1 MKSKKILVLFG
12 VLFLSLSSIHGVKA
26 ETEYENSDSSVS
38 YASGTVSS
46 DSNEDCQVSVSQT
59 STFSVTIPKY
69 IVLNGAAGETNDAEY
84 DVNVTAN
91 IASDEKI
98 VVEPPENFEMKD
110 NSGIKTKTATITQP
124 AYVFV
129 EDETK
134 SHSFSQDSSYVA
146 INRASEGEDGTALV
160 EGTVA
165 VENLTAGEWSGTFS
179 FNIELTAVSQQAAI

>member
-38 YASGTVSS
+38 YASGEVSH

-69 IVLNGAAGETNDAEY
+69 IVLNGAAGQVNDAEY
-84 DVNVTAN
+84 EVNVTAN
-91 IASDEKI
+91 IASDERI
-98 VVEPPENFEMKD
+98 VVEPPENFEMTD

-124 AYVFV
+124 AYMFV
-129 EDETK
+129 ETETK
-134 SHSFSQDSSYVA
+134 TSLFGQDLSYVA
-146 INRASEGEDGTALV
+146 IDRASEGEDGTALV

-179 FNIELTAVSQQAAI
+179 FNIELVNIPSSI

>member
-12 VLFLSLSSIHGVKA
+12 VLFLSLSSIRGVKA
-26 ETEYENSDSSVS
+26 ETKYENSDSSVS
-38 YASGTVSS
+38 YVSGTVSHDS
-46 DSNEDCQVSVSQT
+46 DEDCQVSVSQT

-69 IVLNGAAGETNDAEY
+69 IVLNGTAGQVNNAEY
-84 DVNVTAN
+84 EVDVTAN

-110 NSGIKTKTATITQP
+110 NSGIKTKTAIITQP
-124 AYVFV
+124 AYIFV

-134 SHSFSQDSSYVA
+134 SFSFSQDSSYVA
-146 INRASEGEDGTALV
+146 INRASEGEDGTALS
-160 EGTVA
+160 EGTVE

-179 FNIELTAVSQQAAI
+179 FNIELVNIS